1 MAKSFRGVGSNE
13 DIDSDRLLDVIH
25 GNGKTKEVGGLMGFV
40 LRPFKDSATYANK
53 LFEKELQRITKLGR
67 EQEKEMMANKI
78 LEKAREGYLKKQ
90 DKKLEIEIENAKKE
104 AKRLEDEQKKADKDY
119 ENSQEE
125 RRLKIE
131 RLNYELQAAKKAGKD
146 TSKLENL
153 IAILTEA
160 KNDESVNKDLSDKKR
175 AWNLAEAKR
184 KIARA
189 QERDQDAYI
198 EYLKESGAYEQ
209 MRKLGVKDAEKLARA
224 GFSDDRDSISV
235 EDATTAVRI
244 AENTYKNTQYAID
257 NGVYKAKGSSG
268 RMSFDSDDGD
278 SELRRGKITPKP
290 TPVTPT
296 TKAQAQQDALGA
308 LDPAGGNAITASA
321 NTMQGNLAR
330 DLRDEDIAHRTE
342 REALTDEYRQ
352 MVKENLEEQT
362 YQLQTINENQHAI
375 YELMQQGGG
384 TGGGGIGLMDMMMG
398 AMGAKGAGGLLSKG
412 FNLVK
417 GVGSKVALP
426 LAIASSVFTG
436 AKSGMDTDAI
446 AAYTG
451 KDPSEV
457 GILDRIQYGGAGLLS
472 GLTGGLIGTDTIANA
487 GEAIGN
493 FLFGKSDATIAREAR
508 LKEQQELAKFDAMM
522 ASREASVSTSGSSN
536 IHNQILEKMGVEAQ
550 PQAQGQ
556 ELAELNAG
564 TGGGISNS
572 VSNVTNNT
580 TNVIPENPKFRIN
593 DSATLALSAQ
603 GL

>member
-104 AKRLEDEQKKADKDY
+104 AKRLDEEQKQADKAFKAKQAQD
-119 ENSQEE
+119 NAN
-125 RRLKIE
+125 LKG
-131 RLNYELQAAKKAGKD
+131 LQLQLQNAKKEGKD
-146 TSKLENL
+146 TSKIDAQIKALQ
-153 IAILTEA
+153 
-160 KNDESVNKDLSDKKR
+160 ESMADD
-175 AWNLAEAKR
+175 AKR
-184 KIARA
+184 KAMSDAGRKKAITKNAYDKA
-189 QERDQDAYI
+189 VLDERVDTDFKR
-198 EYLKESGAYEQ
+198 YLRESGAYGQ
-209 MRKLGVKDAEKLARA
+209 MEKLGVKVDDVIGDGNPIDAKVDTKNAYDLAQQ
-224 GFSDDRDSISV
+224 
-235 EDATTAVRI
+235 E
-244 AENTYKNTQYAID
+244 YKNTQYAIEH
-257 NGVYKAKGSSG
+257 GLFSAKGSSG
-268 RMSFDSDDGD
+268 RMSFDSDDDD
-278 SELRRGKITPKP
+278 SELRRGKITPKTP

-308 LDPAGGNAITASA
+308 LDPFAGGNAITASA

-384 TGGGGIGLMDMMMG
+384 SGGGGIGLMDMMMG

-472 GLTGGLIGTDTIANA
+472 GLTGGLVGTDTIANA

>member
-104 AKRLEDEQKKADKDY
+104 AKRLDEEQKQADKAFKAKQAQD
-119 ENSQEE
+119 NAN
-125 RRLKIE
+125 LKG
-131 RLNYELQAAKKAGKD
+131 LQLQLQNAKKEGKD
-146 TSKLENL
+146 TSKIDAQIKALQ
-153 IAILTEA
+153 
-160 KNDESVNKDLSDKKR
+160 ESMADD
-175 AWNLAEAKR
+175 AKR
-184 KIARA
+184 KAMSDAGRKKAITKNAYDKA
-189 QERDQDAYI
+189 VLDERVDTDFKR
-198 EYLKESGAYEQ
+198 YLRESGAYGQ
-209 MRKLGVKDAEKLARA
+209 MEKLGVKVDDVIGDGNPIDAKVDTKNAYDLAQQ
-224 GFSDDRDSISV
+224 
-235 EDATTAVRI
+235 E
-244 AENTYKNTQYAID
+244 YKNTQYAIEH
-257 NGVYKAKGSSG
+257 GLFSAKGSSG
-268 RMSFDSDDGD
+268 RMSFDSDDDD
-278 SELRRGKITPKP
+278 SELRRGKITPKTP

-308 LDPAGGNAITASA
+308 LDPFAGGNAITASA

-330 DLRDEDIAHRTE
+330 DLRDEGIAHRTE

-384 TGGGGIGLMDMMMG
+384 SGGGGIGLMDMMMG

-508 LKEQQELAKFDAMM
+508 LKEQQELAEFDAMM

>member
-104 AKRLEDEQKKADKDY
+104 AKRLDEEQKQADKAFKAKQAQD
-119 ENSQEE
+119 NAN
-125 RRLKIE
+125 LKG
-131 RLNYELQAAKKAGKD
+131 LQLQLQNAKKEGKD
-146 TSKLENL
+146 TSKIDAQIKALQ
-153 IAILTEA
+153 
-160 KNDESVNKDLSDKKR
+160 ESMADD
-175 AWNLAEAKR
+175 AKR
-184 KIARA
+184 KAMSDAGRKKAITKNAYDKA
-189 QERDQDAYI
+189 VLDERVDTDFKR
-198 EYLKESGAYEQ
+198 YLRESGAYGQ
-209 MRKLGVKDAEKLARA
+209 MEKLGVKVDDVIGDGNPIDAK
-224 GFSDDRDSISV
+224 V
-235 EDATTAVRI
+235 DAKNAYDLSQQ
-244 AENTYKNTQYAID
+244 EYKNTQYAIEH
-257 NGVYKAKGSSG
+257 GLFSAKGSSG
-268 RMSFDSDDGD
+268 RMSFDSDDDD
-278 SELRRGKITPKP
+278 SELRRGKITPKTP

-308 LDPAGGNAITASA
+308 LDPFAGGNAITASA

-384 TGGGGIGLMDMMMG
+384 SGGGGIGLMDMMMG

-508 LKEQQELAKFDAMM
+508 LKEQQELAEFDAMM

>member
-104 AKRLEDEQKKADKDY
+104 AKRLDEEQKQADKAFKAKQAQD
-119 ENSQEE
+119 NAN
-125 RRLKIE
+125 LKG
-131 RLNYELQAAKKAGKD
+131 LQLQLQNAKKEGKD
-146 TSKLENL
+146 TSKIDAQIKALQ
-153 IAILTEA
+153 
-160 KNDESVNKDLSDKKR
+160 ESMADD
-175 AWNLAEAKR
+175 AKR
-184 KIARA
+184 KAMSDAGRKKAITKNAYDKA
-189 QERDQDAYI
+189 VLDERVDTDFKR
-198 EYLKESGAYEQ
+198 YLRESGAYGQ
-209 MRKLGVKDAEKLARA
+209 MEKLGVKVDDVIGDGNPIDAKVDTKNAYDLAQQ
-224 GFSDDRDSISV
+224 
-235 EDATTAVRI
+235 E
-244 AENTYKNTQYAID
+244 YKNTQYAIEH
-257 NGVYKAKGSSG
+257 GLFSAKGSSG
-268 RMSFDSDDGD
+268 RMSFDSDDDD

-308 LDPAGGNAITASA
+308 LDPFAGGNAITASA

-384 TGGGGIGLMDMMMG
+384 SGGGGIGLMDMMMG

-508 LKEQQELAKFDAMM
+508 LKEQQELAEFDAMM

>member
-13 DIDSDRLLDVIH
+13 DIDDRLLDVIH

-104 AKRLEDEQKKADKDY
+104 AKRLEDEQKKADKAFKAKQAQD
-119 ENSQEE
+119 NAN
-125 RRLKIE
+125 LKG
-131 RLNYELQAAKKAGKD
+131 LQLQLQNAKKEGKD
-146 TSKLENL
+146 TSKIDAQIKALQESMADDAERKAMSDAGRKK
-153 IAILTEA
+153 AIT
-160 KNDESVNKDLSDKKR
+160 KNAYDKAVLDERVDTDFKR
-175 AWNLAEAKR
+175 
-184 KIARA
+184 
-189 QERDQDAYI
+189 
-198 EYLKESGAYEQ
+198 YLRESGAYGQ
-209 MRKLGVKDAEKLARA
+209 MEKLGVKVDDVIGDGNPIDAK
-224 GFSDDRDSISV
+224 V
-235 EDATTAVRI
+235 DAKNAYDLSQQ
-244 AENTYKNTQYAID
+244 EYKNTQYAIEH
-257 NGVYKAKGSSG
+257 GLFSAKGSSG
-268 RMSFDSDDGD
+268 RMSFDSDDDD
-278 SELRRGKITPKP
+278 SELRRGKITPKTP

-384 TGGGGIGLMDMMMG
+384 SGGGGIGLMDMMMG

-472 GLTGGLIGTDTIANA
+472 GLTGGLVGTDTIANA

>member
-104 AKRLEDEQKKADKDY
+104 AKRLDEEQKQADKAFKAKQAQD
-119 ENSQEE
+119 NAN
-125 RRLKIE
+125 LKG
-131 RLNYELQAAKKAGKD
+131 LQLQLQNAKKEGKD
-146 TSKLENL
+146 TSKIDAQIKALQ
-153 IAILTEA
+153 
-160 KNDESVNKDLSDKKR
+160 ESMADD
-175 AWNLAEAKR
+175 AKR
-184 KIARA
+184 KAMSDAGRKKAITKNAYDKA
-189 QERDQDAYI
+189 VLDERVDTDFKR
-198 EYLKESGAYEQ
+198 YLRESGAYGQ
-209 MRKLGVKDAEKLARA
+209 MEKLGVKVDDVIGDGNPIDAKVDTKNAYDLAQQ
-224 GFSDDRDSISV
+224 
-235 EDATTAVRI
+235 E
-244 AENTYKNTQYAID
+244 YKNTQYAIEH
-257 NGVYKAKGSSG
+257 GLFSAKGSSG

-308 LDPAGGNAITASA
+308 LDPFAGGNAITASA

-384 TGGGGIGLMDMMMG
+384 SGGGGIGLMDMMMG

-508 LKEQQELAKFDAMM
+508 LKEQQELAEFDAMM